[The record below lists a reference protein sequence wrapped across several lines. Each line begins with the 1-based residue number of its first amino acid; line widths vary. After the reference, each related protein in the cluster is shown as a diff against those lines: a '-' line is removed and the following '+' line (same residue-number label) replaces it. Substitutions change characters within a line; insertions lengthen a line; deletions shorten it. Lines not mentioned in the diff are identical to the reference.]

1 VRDSLAERQQRPTRM
16 GPRPKKHDEE
26 RGDTEKGTE
35 GKLVAAGDGPAQAAD
50 SAQTHPTRPP
60 GQGALPS
67 GSKEDQNDT
76 HADNSSKEC
85 SQEYGKESAAYSK
98 KSTDHKHHFDV
109 AKAHAFAAANR
120 FVEKR
125 CRPEKAAAQN
135 RSEHGVEDSGGPA
148 WEGGAEMAAQEHAGD
163 AVGRRYANG
172 KCNAQANA
180 EPIDEVWQD
189 ALAVVGND
197 QHYQDTTETKPLK
210 RGDGEAKT
218 QIAGHKK
225 QGGDEF
231 DGRIHRG
238 NRSVTVAAFAAQD
251 HPADY
256 RNIIVC
262 LDSSAAFR
270 ATRPRRHDGDTRRD
284 PRDADVQKAA
294 NQQSQEEKY
303 SDDHTLL

>member
-1 VRDSLAERQQRPTRM
+1 MRDPLADWQQRPARASP
-16 GPRPKKHDEE
+16 GPKKHDQE
-26 RGDTEKGTE
+26 RGDTEKGAE
-35 GKLVAAGDGPAQAAD
+35 GKLVAAGDGPAQPAD
-50 SAQTHPTRPP
+50 PAQTHLTCPP
-60 GQGALPS
+60 GQGAFPS
-67 GSKEDQNDT
+67 GGEENQNDT

-85 SQEYGKESAAYSK
+85 SQEYGKESAADSK
-98 KSTDHKHHFDV
+98 KSTYHEHHFDV

-120 FVEKR
+120 FVKKR
-125 CRPEKAAAQN
+125 RRPEKAAAQN
-135 RSEHGVEDSGGPA
+135 RSEHGVEDSRGPV
-148 WEGGAEMAAQEHAGD
+148 WEGGDEMATQEHAGG
-163 AVGRRYANG
+163 AVRRRHANG
-172 KCNAQANA
+172 KCNTQANA

-218 QIAGHKK
+218 QVAGHKK
-225 QGGDEF
+225 QCGYEF

-238 NRSVTVAAFAAQD
+238 NRSVTVAAFAPQD
-251 HPADY
+251 DPADY

-262 LDSSAAFR
+262 LDGSAAFR
-270 ATRPRRHDGDTRRD
+270 ATRPRRHYGYTRRN

-294 NQQSQEEKY
+294 NHQSEEEKY